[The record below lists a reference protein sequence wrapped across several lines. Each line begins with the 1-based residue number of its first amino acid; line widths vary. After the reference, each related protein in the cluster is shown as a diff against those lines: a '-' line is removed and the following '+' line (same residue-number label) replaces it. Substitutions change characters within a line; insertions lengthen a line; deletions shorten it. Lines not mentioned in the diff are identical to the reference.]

1 MPKISKFQVEVKN
14 EIVIT
19 SQNTFYKL
27 PTEIFGITQLKL
39 FELKHQKW
47 SGNGSLNKENF
58 QTYLVN
64 LKVDW

>member
-1 MPKISKFQVEVKN
+1 MKN

-19 SQNTFYKL
+19 SQYTFHKL
-27 PTEIFGITQLKL
+27 PAEIFGITQLKL

>member
-1 MPKISKFQVEVKN
+1 MKN

-58 QTYLVN
+58 QTDLVT
-64 LKVDW
+64 